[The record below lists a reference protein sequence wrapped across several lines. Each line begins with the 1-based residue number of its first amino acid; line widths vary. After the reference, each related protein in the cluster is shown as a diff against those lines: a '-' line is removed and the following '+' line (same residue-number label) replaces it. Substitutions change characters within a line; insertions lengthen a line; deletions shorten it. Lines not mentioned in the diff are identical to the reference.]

1 MQLLQDKICLITG
14 CSRGIGAATM
24 LKFIHEGATVYANIR
39 DRAPFDE
46 MLDNIGDIDKT
57 KIRPMVFDITD
68 AQASKDA
75 IMQIKKES
83 GRLDVLVNNA
93 GIMKD
98 AVLGM
103 IDNKLM
109 TEVFNVNVFSVINL
123 IQLASK
129 LMIRQ
134 KSGSIINLS
143 SIVGSNGSAGQIVY
157 SASKGAVLALTKS
170 AAKELSVHNIRVNCV
185 APGMIDTDLF
195 RQIGES
201 RIPNTVEKIS
211 LKRLGKAD
219 EVGDLIAFLAS
230 DAASY
235 ITGQSIGIDG
245 LAVI

>member
-14 CSRGIGAATM
+14 CGRGIGAATM
-24 LKFIHEGATVYANIR
+24 LKFVHEGATVYANIR
-39 DRAPFDE
+39 DRASFDD
-46 MLDNIGDIDKT
+46 MLENIGDIDKT

-134 KSGSIINLS
+134 KSGSIINIS
-143 SIVGSNGSAGQIVY
+143 SIVGSNGSAGQVVY
-157 SASKGAVLALTKS
+157 SASKGAILALTKS